1 MILMT
6 TMQNKN
12 GIFPSRIRSCEPVDQ
27 LLRDQICAARLL
39 MVHNERDGDLQLFF
53 QFFVD
58 LPEGSFTH
66 NSPDKIGR
74 LAS

>member
-1 MILMT
+1 MT
-6 TMQNKN
+6 NKN
-12 GIFPSRIRSCEPVDQ
+12 GIFQSHIKGYEPVDQ

-39 MVHNERDGDLQLFF
+39 VVDNEHDGDLQLFF

-58 LPEGSFTH
+58 LPEGSFTQ
-66 NSPDKIGR
+66 NSPDKISR

>member
-1 MILMT
+1 MT
-6 TMQNKN
+6 NKN
-12 GIFPSRIRSCEPVDQ
+12 GIFQSDIKGYEPVDQ

-39 MVHNERDGDLQLFF
+39 MVDDERDGDLQLFF

-58 LPEGSFTH
+58 LPEGSFTQ
-66 NSPDKIGR
+66 NSPDKISR

>member
-1 MILMT
+1 MTLMT
-6 TMQNKN
+6 NKN
-12 GIFPSRIRSCEPVDQ
+12 GIFQSPIRGYEPIDQ

-58 LPEGSFTH
+58 LPEGSFTQ
-66 NSPDKIGR
+66 NSPDKISR
-74 LAS
+74 LAW